1 MKICCKSWPLAAV
14 VAVTVCFMPTQD
26 ARADLPVIDVSG
38 LGEWVKQT
46 ANEIRQLAQQVQ
58 AYQTQL
64 LQWQLEIQNTT
75 NLPSN
80 YWASV
85 TRDIAAV
92 TDLANQASVLTGTS
106 GTMLGN
112 LNTSGS
118 YFALQQNIPQAVSS
132 LGNYQTQMGNSLQVM
147 GEQIGLQQSEAANTS
162 AIIDQVSA
170 QSSSA
175 VGQLAAIQASTEMT
189 QSVATELAGVQ
200 QTLNTTAQVVG
211 TEQIA
216 EADRQAR
223 DDAWMQTFLADP
235 SVAPLPLTGLPAY

>member
-1 MKICCKSWPLAAV
+1 MKICSRSWPF
-14 VAVTVCFMPTQD
+14 VALLGVGVCALPIRD
-26 ARADLPVIDVSG
+26 ARADLPVTDG
-38 LGEWVKQT
+38 LGLAQWVKQT

-92 TDLANQASVLTGTS
+92 TNLANQASVLTGTS
-106 GTMLGN
+106 GSMLGN

-132 LGNYQTQMGNSLQVM
+132 LGNYQLQMGNSLQIM
-147 GEQIGLQQSEAANTS
+147 GQQIGLQQDQAANTS

-200 QTLNTTAQVVG
+200 QTLDTTAQVIG
-211 TEQIA
+211 TEQIE

-235 SVAPLPLTGLPAY
+235 SIAPLPLAGLPAY